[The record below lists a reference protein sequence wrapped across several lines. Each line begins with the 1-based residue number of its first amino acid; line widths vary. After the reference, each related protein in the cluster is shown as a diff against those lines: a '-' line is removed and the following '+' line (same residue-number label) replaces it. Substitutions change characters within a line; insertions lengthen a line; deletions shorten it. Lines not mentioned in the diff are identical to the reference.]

1 MTTRI
6 ALLRRG
12 VLKKNDELA
21 AVLRDRYSAA
31 GVMVLNLVSSPG
43 TGKTAFLE
51 RTLTELRARGARVA
65 ALVGDLETD
74 NDARRLA
81 ASGAPVRQI
90 NTHGIC
96 HLDAEMIDRHLEG
109 WELGDLDFLFIE
121 NVGNLVCPSSYDLG
135 ERMRVALLSVTEGE
149 DKPLKY
155 PAMFNSAD
163 AAVITKIDLSE
174 PCSFDRELALK
185 NVHEIRPGIRIFE
198 TSAKTGA
205 GMKEWLNYLLVE
217 SGGTWVVNAPEAAPA
232 PTQKQEDHV
241 PVNHRPDIQVKVKA
255 GQSFN
260 SAKEAKEFLIDWID
274 AEARRLGMPLTEI
287 ERKMLFV
294 SEKGWTLPDMAEVQA
309 AFYRYHDLVEYEEKV
324 GKLIRSIQASVQAG
338 NRDEAETWKEAVQ
351 VLSHEDHYLLELM
364 KGSGET
370 VRVRRN
376 RLLTWVGIALV
387 AAALVAI
394 AILVGQHIGGT
405 RVYTPP
411 VAN

>member
-12 VLKKNDELA
+12 ILKKNDELA
-21 AVLRDRYSAA
+21 AVLRDRYSSA

-51 RTLTELRARGARVA
+51 RTLTELKSKGARVA

-96 HLDAEMIDRHLEG
+96 HLDAEMIDKHLEG
-109 WELGDLDFLFIE
+109 WELDDLDFLFIE

-135 ERMRVALLSVTEGE
+135 EKMRVALLSVTEGE

-163 AAVITKIDLSE
+163 AAVITKIDLAE
-174 PCSFDRELALK
+174 PCGFDRELAL
-185 NVHEIRPGIRIFE
+185 NNIREIRPGIRIFE

-205 GMKEWLNYLLVE
+205 GMKEWLNYLVVE
-217 SGGTWVVNAPEAAPA
+217 AGSKWVVEEVEA
-232 PTQKQEDHV
+232 QV
-241 PVNHRPDIQVKVKA
+241 PSRHKPGAEVQ
-255 GQSFN
+255 GQARTGRKFETI
-260 SAKEAKEFLIDWID
+260 KEAKEFLIHWID
-274 AEARRLGMPLTEI
+274 AEARRVGSPLTEV
-287 ERKMLFV
+287 ERQMLFV

-324 GKLIRSIQASVQAG
+324 GKLIRSIQASAQAG
-338 NRDEAETWKEAVQ
+338 NKDEAETWRQAVQ
-351 VLSHEDHYLLELM
+351 VLSREDHYLLELM
-364 KGSGET
+364 KGSGEM
-370 VRVRRN
+370 VRR
-376 RLLTWVGIALV
+376 RRSHMLLWLGVVLV
-387 AAALVAI
+387 AAALAALAI
-394 AILVGQHIGGT
+394 VMSHYFGGS
-405 RVYTPP
+405 RVYAPP
-411 VAN
+411 PTN